1 LLQDEVP
8 TTGAGTWIRVVNGV
22 TQAADLTVTVG
33 SSPGQA
39 VPFGGDTG
47 YVAAGSGAINVSAV
61 RTTDGFPVQ
70 SGALTLEGGKSYTLL
85 VAGEIGYYVKSV
97 LFTDGR

>member
-1 LLQDEVP
+1 VP
-8 TTGAGTWIRVVNGV
+8 TTGGGAWLRVINGV

-70 SGALTLEGGKSYTLL
+70 SGAITLEAGKAYTLL
-85 VAGEIGYYVKSV
+85 LAGEIGYYVKSV